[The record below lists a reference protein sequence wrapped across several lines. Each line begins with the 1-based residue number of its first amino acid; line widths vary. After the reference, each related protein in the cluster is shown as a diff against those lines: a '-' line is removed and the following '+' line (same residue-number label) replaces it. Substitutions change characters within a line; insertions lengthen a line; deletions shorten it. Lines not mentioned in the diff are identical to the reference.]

1 MLDAATAA
9 TVTVRK
15 LGRLLGLFR
24 KGVSMANKQ
33 EPTLAD
39 DLMKLLI
46 KLRAEARQSKNF
58 AMADAIRNGLT
69 EIGVTL
75 EDRPEGTMWRKD

>member
-1 MLDAATAA
+1 M
-9 TVTVRK
+9 
-15 LGRLLGLFR
+15 
-24 KGVSMANKQ
+24 SMANKQ

-46 KLRAEARQSKNF
+46 KLRQEARQSKNF